1 MTSTARPFETVSKSI
16 NSVRNSVYKPGDVI
30 EIDIPATDAAVI
42 SPRQTVIKFHV
53 KMLDGNVC
61 AQPDGLAGAWALIKT
76 LQIFDLNTNLLLEQ
90 ISEANHLV
98 SLMKHYSKT
107 PSISNN
113 WELMHGQCPNF
124 RPNSLYYDQSA
135 AGGAVVNNAVEVV
148 MNLQVSGILK
158 ASAALFPNILVGG
171 LRIRITLEQAAQCLT
186 TYPCVRLGDQLTL
199 DQSLDIYPQ
208 GCGGGIAAP
217 NLVAPSTVPPTNSY
231 FAVHTASLA
240 GVITSI
246 VLKDAIVAGAI
257 PVTTD
262 DCQVKVGQRLAFRST
277 ALGAAATT
285 AVISTPV
292 TAVVDNGAGAGFTIT
307 FAANANNIPAM
318 AADDPVWILGDDLT
332 ATYEVSNFEFIVSS
346 AEYSPEHLRDLV
358 GRTAT
363 EAGMNVEYKSWNIY
377 RDNLHARTSAP
388 QVSLNTTERRALS
401 LVQMPY
407 NPTAVIGQPR
417 PPMRTI
423 NDEGLNYQYNIANR
437 NTPSRPVLIGRVAS
451 NTPLAFNAVHG
462 LEVEKAIDRCSIASR
477 FMCDNN
483 SFFIFGRALSRMEH
497 SFDANT
503 NNIRLSILYSTAATA
518 NTIDKV
524 LESQVYHNRRL
535 NISNGNLTLS
545 F

>member
-1 MTSTARPFETVSKSI
+1 MSIPPKPFETVSKSI

-42 SPRQTVIKFHV
+42 SPRQTAIKFHV

-61 AQPDGLAGAWALIKT
+61 AQPDGLAGAWSLIKT
-76 LQIFDLNTNLLLEQ
+76 IQIFDLNTNLLLEQ

-124 RPNSLYYDQSA
+124 RPNSLYYDQQA
-135 AGGAVVNNAVEVV
+135 AGGAIVNNAVEVV

-171 LRIRITLEQAAQCLT
+171 LRVRITLEQANLCLT
-186 TYPCVRLGDQLTL
+186 TYPCVRTGVQLPLDAAL
-199 DQSLDIYPQ
+199 DQYPQ
-208 GCGGGIAAP
+208 GCGGGIPAP
-217 NLVAPSTVPPTNSY
+217 NLVAPSTVPPANSY
-231 FAVHTASLA
+231 FTVHTATLA
-240 GVITSI
+240 GAITSI
-246 VLKDAIVAGAI
+246 ILEDAASAVYI
-257 PVTTD
+257 PLTPS
-262 DCQVKVGQRLAFRST
+262 DCQVKVGQRLAIRDAT
-277 ALGAAATT
+277 AGAAA
-285 AVISTPV
+285 V
-292 TAVVDNGAGAGFTIT
+292 THVTSGLVTNVVDNGVGNGFTVTFVNATVFPVYGAG
-307 FAANANNIPAM
+307 
-318 AADDPVWILGDDLT
+318 DEVWIVGNELT
-332 ATYEVSNFEFIVSS
+332 ADYEVSNFEFIVSS
-346 AEYSPEHLRDLV
+346 AEYPPSSLRDLV
-358 GRTAT
+358 GQTAT
-363 EAGMNVEYKSWNIY
+363 ETGMNVDYKSWNIY

-388 QVSLNTTERRALS
+388 QVSLNTTEHRALS

-407 NPTAVIGQPR
+407 NPTAVIGQER

-437 NTPSRPVLIGRVAS
+437 NTPSRPVLIDRVAS

-483 SFFIFGRALSRMEH
+483 AFFVFGRALSRREH
-497 SFDANT
+497 SFDANS

-518 NTIDKV
+518 NVVDKV

-535 NISNGNLTLS
+535 NIANGNLTLT

>member
-1 MTSTARPFETVSKSI
+1 MSTPLKPFETVSKSI

-42 SPRQTVIKFHV
+42 SPRQTAIKFHV
-53 KMLDGNVC
+53 KMVNGNVC
-61 AQPDGLAGAWALIKT
+61 AQPDGLAGAWSLIKT
-76 LQIFDLNTNLLLEQ
+76 IQIFDLNTNLLLEQ

-124 RPNSLYYDQSA
+124 RPNSLYYDQQA
-135 AGGAVVNNAVEVV
+135 AGGAIVNNAVEVV

-171 LRIRITLEQAAQCLT
+171 LRVRITLEQANLCLT
-186 TYPCVRLGDQLTL
+186 TYPCVRTGAQLAL
-199 DQSLDIYPQ
+199 DPALDEYPQ
-208 GCGGGIAAP
+208 GCGGGILAP
-217 NLVAPSTVPPTNSY
+217 NLAAPSPVPPANSY
-231 FAVHTASLA
+231 FEIRDVTVL
-240 GVITSI
+240 GTITSI
-246 VLKDAIVAGAI
+246 ILKNTPGAGYIA
-257 PVTTD
+257 VTAD
-262 DCQVKVGQRLAFRST
+262 DCQIKVGQRLALRDAT
-277 ALGAAATT
+277 NGAAA
-285 AVISTPV
+285 V
-292 TAVVDNGAGAGFTIT
+292 TEVTSGLVTSVVENPGVGAGFTVT
-307 FAANANNIPAM
+307 FVNVLVLPAYGVG
-318 AADDPVWILGDDLT
+318 DEVWIVGDELT
-332 ATYEVSNFEFIVSS
+332 ADYEVSNFEFIVSS
-346 AEYSPEHLRDLV
+346 AEYPPASLRDLV
-358 GRTAT
+358 SQTAS
-363 EAGMNVEYKSWNIY
+363 EMGMNVDYKSWNIY

-388 QVSLNTTERRALS
+388 QVSLNTTEHRALS

-437 NTPSRPVLIGRVAS
+437 NTPSRPVLIDRVAS
-451 NTPLAFNAVHG
+451 NTALAFNAVHG
-462 LEVEKAIDRCSIASR
+462 LEVEKAVDRCGIASR

-483 SFFIFGRALSRMEH
+483 AFFVFGRALSRREH
-497 SFDANT
+497 SFDANA

-518 NTIDKV
+518 NVVDKV

-535 NISNGNLTLS
+535 NISNGNLTLT